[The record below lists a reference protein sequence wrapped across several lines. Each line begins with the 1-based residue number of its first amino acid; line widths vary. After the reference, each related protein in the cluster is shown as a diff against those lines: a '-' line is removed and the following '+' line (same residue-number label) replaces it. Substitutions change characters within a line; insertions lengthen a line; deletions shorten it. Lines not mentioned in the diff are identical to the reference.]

1 MPRCPTHCPTKNS
14 GPLLPAVIIAGVFAI
29 AATWTVIMRVLT
41 ILVITLGVVAGL
53 GVLGLAAVITMRL
66 CSIARE
72 PQTPRTIR
80 AAADQPQITTSR
92 APAAG
97 CQQGRES
104 GHRLAPATEQH
115 WHLHLHGVGDA
126 QLGHVLGQPPERMTG
141 EREWSQASG
150 DGGRLH
156 DA

>member
-1 MPRCPTHCPTKNS
+1 MPRCPAHCPPKDN
-14 GPLLPAVIIAGVFAI
+14 GPLLPAAIIAGVFAI
-29 AATWTVIMRVLT
+29 AATWTVIVHVLT

-53 GVLGLAAVITMRL
+53 GVVGLAAVITMRL
-66 CSIARE
+66 RSIARE
-72 PQTPRTIR
+72 PQAPRTIR

-97 CQQGRES
+97 CQRGRES

-115 WHLHLHGVGDA
+115 WHLHLHGVGEA
-126 QLGHVLGQPPERMTG
+126 QLGHVLRQPRGRTTG
-141 EREWSQASG
+141 ARDWSQAPG
-150 DGGRLH
+150 DGGGRH

>member
-1 MPRCPTHCPTKNS
+1 MPRCPAHCPPKDS
-14 GPLLPAVIIAGVFAI
+14 GPLLPAAIIAGVFAI
-29 AATWTVIMRVLT
+29 AATWTVIVHVLT

-53 GVLGLAAVITMRL
+53 GVVGLAAVITMRL
-66 CSIARE
+66 RSIARE
-72 PQTPRTIR
+72 PQAPPRTIR

-115 WHLHLHGVGDA
+115 WHLHLHGVGEA
-126 QLGHVLGQPPERMTG
+126 QLGHVLGQPPGRMTG
-141 EREWSQASG
+141 AREWSQAG
-150 DGGRLH
+150 DGGGLH

>member
-72 PQTPRTIR
+72 PQAPRTIR
-80 AAADQPQITTSR
+80 AAADQPQITASR

-126 QLGHVLGQPPERMTG
+126 QLGHVLGQPPGRMASAQ
-141 EREWSQASG
+141 EWSQAPG
-150 DGGRLH
+150 DGGGHR

>member
-29 AATWTVIMRVLT
+29 AATWTVIVHVLT

-53 GVLGLAAVITMRL
+53 GVVGLAAVITMRL
-66 CSIARE
+66 RSIARE
-72 PQTPRTIR
+72 PQAPRTIR
-80 AAADQPQITTSR
+80 AAADQLQITTSR

-115 WHLHLHGVGDA
+115 WHLHLHGVGEA
-126 QLGHVLGQPPERMTG
+126 QLGHVLGQPSGRMTG
-141 EREWSQASG
+141 AREWSQAPG
-150 DGGRLH
+150 DGGGLH

>member
-1 MPRCPTHCPTKNS
+1 MPRCPAHCPPKDS
-14 GPLLPAVIIAGVFAI
+14 GPLLPAAIVAGVFAI
-29 AATWTVIMRVLT
+29 AATWPVIVHVLT

-53 GVLGLAAVITMRL
+53 GVVGLAAVITMRL
-66 CSIARE
+66 RSIARE
-72 PQTPRTIR
+72 PQAPRTIR

-115 WHLHLHGVGDA
+115 WHLHLHGVGEA
-126 QLGHVLGQPPERMTG
+126 QLGHVLGQPRGRMTG
-141 EREWSQASG
+141 AREWSQAG
-150 DGGRLH
+150 DGGGRH